1 MGPWSVFFLGLGAG
15 VAAAIPAAVVWTR
28 RYVARTRR
36 LEQRAR
42 AAERLADQATMTGGL
57 AHEIKNPLSTI
68 NLNIQLLEEDLDQAA
83 ADAGQGPLAERLGRV
98 RRRFAT
104 LGREVDRLRDTL
116 EDFLRFAGRVELDR
130 QPTDV
135 NGVVRDLV
143 DFFEPQATEAGVQ
156 VRADLAAG
164 DLTAEIDAGLVKQA
178 TLNLLINACQAMA
191 DARAKGTPH
200 GGADLLLIR
209 TRAAGGREPAV
220 RVQVADTGPGM
231 SPDAASRVFQPYY
244 STKRGGSGL
253 GLPTARRL
261 IDAHGGSLSLHT
273 EPGRG
278 SEFTIELPVAAA
290 ADDPNA

>member
-116 EDFLRFAGRVELDR
+116 EDFLRFAGRVERDR

>member
-1 MGPWSVFFLGLGAG
+1 MGLWSVFFLGLGAG

-143 DFFEPQATEAGVQ
+143 DFFEPQATETGVQ

-231 SPDAASRVFQPYY
+231 SPDAAARVFQPYY